1 MEDHMLGRTFVLASI
16 TFCLPGSIRADDRSE
31 MLAIIDKSVTAQGGE
46 EKISNIKDLVV
57 KTRGQTE
64 ALGVIVKCEQTSF
77 IQLPD
82 KRRED
87 LVIAVENK
95 SVVAVGEKAW
105 TIIDG
110 KAQDLTE
117 EELRPL
123 RIRLHAF
130 QVMRLVSLKDKSFE
144 LA

>member
-1 MEDHMLGRTFVLASI
+1 MEHHTLGRTFVLASI
-16 TFCLPGSIRADDRSE
+16 TFCVPGSIRADDRSE

-87 LVIAVENK
+87 LVIAGETK

-105 TIIDG
+105 AIIEG
-110 KAQDLTE
+110 KAKDLTQK
-117 EELRPL
+117 ELQPRP
-123 RIRLHAF
+123 ISMHA
-130 QVMRLVSLKDKSFE
+130 
-144 LA
+144 